1 MGKFS
6 ALTTEG
12 LKLTFGNDMLHF
24 DFADSNNEE
33 TQSRDLWERG
43 ASFLIGMITAESR
56 NDVNRRCTDKG
67 VWRKNQRSKE
77 EMVDMLKTLIQN
89 HVAQLREK
97 HQHDNPH
104 SCKRLPEIAS
114 EIWISLPCQST
125 AWSQDVHATNAGLEV
140 FADAVSRE
148 MQIILQMKQHVH
160 LYGGLPMGRH
170 CALRKR
176 WKRYQIELAHAH
188 PSETVIARR
197 RMWEQIPGWSWAC
210 RTLEEYIPSTSVG
223 KDSFGAIWSKK
234 PVVRAPITCQLC
246 GQGCMH
252 TEALFRHCAEKHK
265 SYTEYSKRLLYRLQE
280 AGPQKVTPQ
289 EQRSIVQS
297 FAQFQCCSVA
307 SSGCNDWVPHS
318 PDQLVPRR
326 EEACGVCARLDWI
339 ENRFMVDLWAD
350 DGDSENLGCEEYRD
364 IGGSDSEDSTAEQDG
379 QQERRASGSAVSNA
393 KAVNEYLNVFRY
405 MQAFPLIPKE
415 ELLGSAI
422 QHPRH
427 PEFLWLLHSRRIP
440 VQSMQHEPPK
450 CCTGSQIWF

>member
-1 MGKFS
+1 MQDS
-6 ALTTEG
+6 ASSLFRMQQG
-12 LKLTFGNDMLHF
+12 HVPL
-24 DFADSNNEE
+24 ADSNNEE

-210 RTLEEYIPSTSVG
+210 RTLERIHSLNFCWQGLV
-223 KDSFGAIWSKK
+223 WSNLVKK
-234 PVVRAPITCQLC
+234 ACCKCTNNLPIVRA
-246 GQGCMH
+246 
-252 TEALFRHCAEKHK
+252 
-265 SYTEYSKRLLYRLQE
+265 RLHAY
-280 AGPQKVTPQ
+280 
-289 EQRSIVQS
+289 RSI
-297 FAQFQCCSVA
+297 
-307 SSGCNDWVPHS
+307 
-318 PDQLVPRR
+318 
-326 EEACGVCARLDWI
+326 I
-339 ENRFMVDLWAD
+339 
-350 DGDSENLGCEEYRD
+350 
-364 IGGSDSEDSTAEQDG
+364 ST
-379 QQERRASGSAVSNA
+379 
-393 KAVNEYLNVFRY
+393 L
-405 MQAFPLIPKE
+405 
-415 ELLGSAI
+415 
-422 QHPRH
+422 
-427 PEFLWLLHSRRIP
+427 
-440 VQSMQHEPPK
+440 
-450 CCTGSQIWF
+450 C